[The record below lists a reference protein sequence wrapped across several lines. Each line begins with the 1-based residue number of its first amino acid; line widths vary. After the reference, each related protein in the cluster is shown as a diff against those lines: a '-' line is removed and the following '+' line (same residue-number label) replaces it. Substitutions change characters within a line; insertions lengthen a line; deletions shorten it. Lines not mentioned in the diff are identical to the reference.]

1 MYINRTKEILSLN
14 KVIEKYEFK
23 KGLPQELE
31 IKNLATLYR
40 DSREDLIQPHRTDF
54 YQIIWFK
61 KGAPKH
67 MVDFNPVQIEPNTI
81 LFVDKNS
88 VQRFDEN
95 ELVDGEVL
103 LFTDNFFSKT
113 EEDTRFLRS
122 SMLFNDL
129 YAISTIKIN
138 GETTIFE
145 TFFELMKT
153 ELGYSAD
160 IYQSDI
166 LRNQL
171 KNVLLVSERER
182 QTQNSEMINKGPDL
196 DCVIKFRDLLDKQF
210 QIQKSVAKYTTQLNV
225 TQKRLNSATLKVMD
239 ITPKQMIDARVI
251 LEAKRLLVHTL
262 DSVKE
267 IGYTLGFEEPTNF
280 VKYFK
285 KHQTITPIEFRNKF
299 GN

>member
-1 MYINRTKEILSLN
+1 MEPIIFFRVNQD
-14 KVIEKYEFK
+14 IEKYVFK
-23 KGLPQELE
+23 EGLPHEFE
-31 IKNLATLYR
+31 IKSLATLYK
-40 DSREDLIQPHRTDF
+40 DFHKDLIKPHRTDF

-61 KGAPKH
+61 KGISKH
-67 MVDFNPVQIEPNTI
+67 MVDFNLIKIQPNTL

-88 VQRFDEN
+88 IQCFDETVQI
-95 ELVDGEVL
+95 EGEIL
-103 LFTDNFFSKT
+103 LFTDNFFCKT

-129 YAISTIKIN
+129 YAISTIQIQERTSLYHN
-138 GETTIFE
+138 LFRFIA
-145 TFFELMKT
+145 T
-153 ELGYSAD
+153 ELRKVTD

-166 LRNQL
+166 LRNHL
-171 KNVLLVSERER
+171 KNLLLFSERER
-182 QTQNSEMINKGPDL
+182 QNQHSAIINKGSDL
-196 DCVIKFRDLLDKQF
+196 DCVIKFRNLLDRQF
-210 QIQKSVAKYTTQLNV
+210 HFQKSVTKYTDQLNV
-225 TQKRLNSATLKVMD
+225 TQKRLNNATLKVMD

-251 LEAKRLLVHTL
+251 LEAKRLLVHTA

-285 KHQTITPIEFRNKF
+285 KHQTTTPIEFRNKF